1 MYSSIKFPFY
11 TFSVKD
17 IEKQTKLN
25 TKNKMKTKNSLD
37 NKGCMIGVRNT
48 VKA

>member
-1 MYSSIKFPFY
+1 MYSSIKSPFY

-25 TKNKMKTKNSLD
+25 TKNSLD